1 MKAGQTAAEEL
12 AASPM
17 RMPLLGL
24 QRAPSLAEQGAEAIV
39 AGIASGALQPGQRLV
54 ESDLARTLEMSRV
67 PLREALKILETQGIV
82 ESTPHRGT
90 FIPPL
95 DDVRIDQ
102 VCAARVALERL
113 AIPAAVKNYR
123 RSPEL
128 LLRLDRIIATM
139 ERAAE
144 ELAWMEISQADL
156 NFHREICRTSENAIV
171 LTLWESLARHVLIVF
186 GHEIR
191 DEKDARILGLHH
203 RRLRD
208 LIAEGKTE
216 TLLREIEGHILRLRR
231 RAPAK
236 GRRRIGS

>member
-1 MKAGQTAAEEL
+1 MKAGEVEPSERGTPPAL
-12 AASPM
+12 
-17 RMPLLGL
+17 PLLGL

-39 AGIASGALQPGQRLV
+39 GGIASGALRPGQRLV
-54 ESDLARTLEMSRV
+54 ESELARTLQMSRV

-95 DDVRIDQ
+95 NDVRMDQ
-102 VCAARVALERL
+102 VCGARIALERL
-113 AIPAAVKNYR
+113 AIPDAVKNYR
-123 RSPEL
+123 RSPE
-128 LLRLDRIIATM
+128 RVAQLDRIIATM

-144 ELAWMEISQADL
+144 ELAWIEVSQADL
-156 NFHREICRTSENAIV
+156 SFHREICRTSGNTVV

-191 DEKDARILGLHH
+191 DEKEAQILGPHH

-208 LIAEGKTE
+208 LIAAGETE
-216 TLLREIEGHILRLRR
+216 TLLQEIEGHILRLRKR
-231 RAPAK
+231 TLAEGRK
-236 GRRRIGS
+236 GIGG